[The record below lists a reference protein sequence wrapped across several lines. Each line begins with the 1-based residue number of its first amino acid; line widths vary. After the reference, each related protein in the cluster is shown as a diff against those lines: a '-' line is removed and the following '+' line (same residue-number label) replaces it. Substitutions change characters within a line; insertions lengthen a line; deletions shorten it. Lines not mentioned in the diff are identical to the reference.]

1 MPRNTF
7 AKGLNRYRFETM
19 EQEVQDAWSS
29 PYRCWWSFLS
39 CSKDYWWLC
48 RQNGNTLDPELQRT
62 YENFGDAHL
71 HGFAAWWTEAARD
84 NFLERIEPPNVE
96 LINSHQILDA
106 NPPTDYPWMIVRVPL
121 NLGREKLIQDFSSI
135 LEKHPDRVHHRDQ
148 TSKYPLLK
156 HKNLHE
162 DVLLRT
168 CDLWHA
174 VNRAGGITAGTKRKG
189 DQDSYYE
196 IGERFGANPKQV
208 IEVSDRQDVVDR
220 KRSAMKTSV
229 SRMLTQAKN
238 LIANV
243 EIGRFPSTD
252 PVNKLPRWTAKQ
264 QKELDAAVLSGQ
276 WQPRQMSQSDWLIEF
291 AAVHEQYGGR
301 RLED

>member
-7 AKGLNRYRFETM
+7 AKGLKRYRFETM
-19 EQEVQDAWSS
+19 EQEFQEAWSS
-29 PYRCWWSFLS
+29 PYRYWWSFLS
-39 CSKDYWWLC
+39 CSKDYWWVC
-48 RQNGNTLDPELQRT
+48 QQNGKTLDPELKRT
-62 YENFGDAHL
+62 YENFGNVHL
-71 HGFAAWWTEAARD
+71 NGFAAWWTEAARD

-96 LINSHQILDA
+96 LINPHVPLDV
-106 NPPTDYPWMIVRVPL
+106 NQPDEYPWMLVRVPL

-135 LEKHPDRVHHRDQ
+135 LEKHPDRVHHRNQ

-174 VNRAGGITAGTKRKG
+174 LNRAGGISDGIKRKG

-196 IGERFGANPKQV
+196 IGERFGVNPKQV
-208 IEVSDRQDVVDR
+208 IEASDRQDVADR

-229 SRMLTQAKN
+229 FRMLSQAKN

-243 EIGRFPSTD
+243 EIGRFPSNK
-252 PVNKLPRWTAKQ
+252 PVPKRARWNSKQ
-264 QKELDAAVLSGQ
+264 QRELDQAVMSGE
-276 WQPRQMSQSDWLIEF
+276 WQPRQMNQNDWAIEF
-291 AAVHEQYGGR
+291 REVNNHYR
-301 RLED
+301 NMRLHP

>member
-7 AKGLNRYRFETM
+7 AKGLKRYKFETM
-19 EQEVQDAWSS
+19 EDEFQEAWSS

-39 CSKDYWWLC
+39 CSKDYWWACL
-48 RQNGNTLDPELQRT
+48 QNGDTLDPELQRT

-106 NPPTDYPWMIVRVPL
+106 NHPTEYPWMIVRVPL
-121 NLGREKLIQDFSSI
+121 NLGREKLMQDFSSI

-156 HKNLHE
+156 HKNLHD

-174 VNRAGGITAGTKRKG
+174 INRMGGISTGPKQKG
-189 DQDSYYE
+189 DSDSYYE
-196 IGERFGANPKQV
+196 IGKRFKANEDQV
-208 IEVSDRQDVVDR
+208 IKVEDRLDVMKR
-220 KRSAMKTSV
+220 KRSAMKTAV
-229 SRMLTQAKN
+229 SRMLSQANN

-243 EIGRFPSTD
+243 EIGRFPSNK
-252 PVNKLPRWTAKQ
+252 PVPKRARWTPDQ
-264 QKELDAAVLSGQ
+264 QRELDAAVLRGE
-276 WQPRQMSQSDWLIEF
+276 WQPRQMNQNDWAIEF
-291 AAVHEQYGGR
+291 REVHDHYR
-301 RLED
+301 NMPLHP

>member
-7 AKGLNRYRFETM
+7 AKGLKRYRFETM
-19 EQEVQDAWSS
+19 EEEFQEAWSS

-39 CSKDYWWLC
+39 CSKDYWWVC
-48 RQNGNTLDPELQRT
+48 QKNGETEDSELKRT
-62 YENFGDAHL
+62 YESFGDVHL
-71 HGFAAWWTEAARD
+71 NGFAAWWTEAARD
-84 NFLERIEPPNVE
+84 NFLEQIDPPNVE
-96 LINSHQILDA
+96 LINPHLPLDV
-106 NPPTDYPWMIVRVPL
+106 NQPDEYPWMIVRVPL

-174 VNRAGGITAGTKRKG
+174 VNRLGGISAGPKQKG
-189 DQDSYYE
+189 DSDSYYE

-208 IEVSDRQDVVDR
+208 INPSDRQAVADR

-229 SRMLTQAKN
+229 SRMLSQAKN

-243 EIGRFPSTD
+243 EIGRFPSNK
-252 PVNKLPRWTAKQ
+252 PVVKRARWNPDQ
-264 QKELDAAVLSGQ
+264 QRELDQAVLRGE
-276 WQPRQMSQSDWLIEF
+276 WQPRQMNQNDWAIEF
-291 AAVHEQYGGR
+291 REVHDHYR
-301 RLED
+301 NMRLHP

>member
-7 AKGLNRYRFETM
+7 AKGLKRYRFETM
-19 EQEVQDAWSS
+19 EEEFQEAWSS
-29 PYRCWWSFLS
+29 PYRYWWSFLS
-39 CSKDYWWLC
+39 CSKDYWWVC
-48 RQNGNTLDPELQRT
+48 QQNGETEDTELKRT
-62 YENFGDAHL
+62 YESFGDVHL
-71 HGFAAWWTEAARD
+71 NGFATWWTDAARD
-84 NFLERIEPPNVE
+84 NFLEQIEPPNVE
-96 LINSHQILDA
+96 LVNPHLPLDV
-106 NPPTDYPWMIVRVPL
+106 NQPNEYPWMIVRVPL
-121 NLGREKLIQDFSSI
+121 NLGREKLVQDFSSI

-162 DVLLRT
+162 DVLLKT

-174 VNRAGGITAGTKRKG
+174 VNRSGGITTGTKRKG

-208 IEVSDRQDVVDR
+208 IKASDRQDVVDR

-229 SRMLTQAKN
+229 SRMLSQAKN

-243 EIGRFPSTD
+243 EIGRFPSNK
-252 PVNKLPRWTAKQ
+252 PVTKRARWNPKQ
-264 QKELDAAVLSGQ
+264 QRELDQSVLRGE
-276 WQPRQMSQSDWLIEF
+276 WQPRQMNQNDWAIEF
-291 AAVHEQYGGR
+291 RRVHDHYR
-301 RLED
+301 NMRLHP

>member
-1 MPRNTF
+1 MALRTSQ
-7 AKGLNRYRFETM
+7 LI
-19 EQEVQDAWSS
+19 SS
-29 PYRCWWSFLS
+29 SLHFWWVAFLR
-39 CSKDYWWLC
+39 CSKDYWWVCQQEGETKDL
-48 RQNGNTLDPELQRT
+48 RLKAT
-62 YENFGDAHL
+62 YESFGDLHL
-71 HGFAAWWTEAARD
+71 QGFSHWWTYGARD
-84 NFLERIEPPNVE
+84 NFIENTDPPSVE
-96 LINSHQILDA
+96 LINNLESLTEDQI
-106 NPPTDYPWMIVRVPL
+106 TEYPWMIVRVPL

-174 VNRAGGITAGTKRKG
+174 VNRSGGITTGAKRKG

-208 IEVSDRQDVVDR
+208 IKASDRQDVVDR

-229 SRMLTQAKN
+229 SRMLLQAKN

-243 EIGRFPSTD
+243 EIGRFPSNK
-252 PVNKLPRWTAKQ
+252 PVTKRARWNPKQ
-264 QKELDAAVLSGQ
+264 QRELDQAILRGE
-276 WQPRQMSQSDWLIEF
+276 WQPRQMNQNDWAIEF
-291 AAVHEQYGGR
+291 RRVHDHYR
-301 RLED
+301 NMPLHP